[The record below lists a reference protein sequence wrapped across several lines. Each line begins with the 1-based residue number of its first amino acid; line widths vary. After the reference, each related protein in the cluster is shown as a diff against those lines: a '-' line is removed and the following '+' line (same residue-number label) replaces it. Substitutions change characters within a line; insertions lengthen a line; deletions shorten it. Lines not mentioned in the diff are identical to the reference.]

1 MAFCSGE
8 QYDTDLS
15 LYYLRARYYNPV
27 SGRFLNVDSL
37 AGHGQRRYEYAGANP
52 VDGSDPSGN
61 FVLASYWP
69 LMAPLQIHFASPS
82 WCGGAGNGPMGSLLP
97 PCGKK
102 HLVLDRTTF
111 EPHVWGL
118 HVIWTLRYNDGSS
131 VLPDHY
137 YVMEQQSV
145 KWLARRQDGTISPSG
160 RSYDYPNEFDDTI
173 QTSEQLTAVDSLQS
187 FQVSLSHPNYDG
199 WAANAMHVPIRLGE
213 TEYCGDSIHLV
224 WGGSTQRGVTCK
236 GAQ

>member
-1 MAFCSGE
+1 
-8 QYDTDLS
+8 
-15 LYYLRARYYNPV
+15 
-27 SGRFLNVDSL
+27 
-37 AGHGQRRYEYAGANP
+37 
-52 VDGSDPSGN
+52 
-61 FVLASYWP
+61 
-69 LMAPLQIHFASPS
+69 
-82 WCGGAGNGPMGSLLP
+82 
-97 PCGKK
+97 
-102 HLVLDRTTF
+102 LVLDRTTF

-160 RSYDYPNEFDDTI
+160 RSYDYPNQFDDTI
-173 QTSEQLTAVDSLQS
+173 QTSEHLKAVDSLQS

-224 WGGSTQRGVTCK
+224 WGDSTQLAVTCK
-236 GAQ
+236 GGQ